1 MPARFKRDPV
11 PPPLLVSMM
20 HHRRACMA
28 GFIAVVAGIVI
39 TWISGFFTP
48 LFPERTVDVLQWGS
62 PFAYLHRV
70 VTFHTAP
77 FVDWTMAFVDFV
89 IWTVIVFVIVYLAW
103 PEASGKEKGD

>member
-1 MPARFKRDPV
+1 MT
-11 PPPLLVSMM
+11 
-20 HHRRACMA
+20 
-28 GFIAVVAGIVI
+28 GTIAIIAGIVI
-39 TWISGFFTP
+39 TWITGFFPP

-89 IWTVIVFVIVYLAW
+89 IWAVIVFVILYLAW
-103 PEASGKEKGD
+103 PEGPGKEKGD